1 MTPHPIHRVLST
13 LRTSNVRFLLSGGQA
28 CIVYG
33 GAEFSRDADI
43 VVLLTDENLD
53 ALCRAL
59 RELGAEQVFFPPL
72 EAEALRRGHA
82 CHFRCQHPEAQGV
95 RLDVMAVLR
104 GCDPFPVLWR
114 RREVLELPGVGE
126 VPVLAL
132 RDLVQSKKTQ
142 RDKDWGH
149 LRRLVEVD
157 YLTRRREAGAE
168 DIAWWLTELRT
179 PRYLIELATAHQDI
193 VPRIASRPWLAEAV
207 RQGEQA
213 VELELVEEARR
224 IRAED
229 RAYWQP
235 LRQEQELEQMRRRR

>member
-1 MTPHPIHRVLST
+1 
-13 LRTSNVRFLLSGGQA
+13 VRFLLSGGQA
-28 CIVYG
+28 CILYG
-33 GAEFSRDADI
+33 GTEFSRDADI
-43 VVLLTDENLD
+43 VILLSEENLD
-53 ALCRAL
+53 ALRRAL
-59 RELGAEQVFFPPL
+59 RELAAEQVFFPPL

-82 CHFRCQHPEAQGV
+82 CHFRCRHPEAGGV

-104 GCDPFPVLWR
+104 GCDAFPMLWQ
-114 RREVLELPGVGE
+114 RREVLDLPGVGE

-157 YLTRRREAGAE
+157 YLMRRDEAEAD
-168 DIAWWLTELRT
+168 DIAWWLEELRT
-179 PRYLIELATAHQDI
+179 PRYLAALAAAHPG
-193 VPRIASRPWLAEAV
+193 VAARVASRPWLAEAV
-207 RQGEQA
+207 RHG
-213 VELELVEEARR
+213 EEAVGQRLLEEERR

-235 LRQEQELEQMRRRR
+235 LREELEQMRHRR